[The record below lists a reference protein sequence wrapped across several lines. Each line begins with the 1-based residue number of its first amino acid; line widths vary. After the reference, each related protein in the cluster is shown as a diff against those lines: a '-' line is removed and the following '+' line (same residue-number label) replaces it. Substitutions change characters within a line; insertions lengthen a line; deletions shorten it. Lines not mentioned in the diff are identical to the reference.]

1 MSTGKWKS
9 FLLETLYFMGS
20 YFLLSWLL
28 FDRSGLELIFESIF
42 IGGLSGFASITIFPR
57 MLKAVMIPV
66 AAKLERS
73 VSAPA
78 LEDDEQVLLDEGAN
92 HFKGIER
99 VGGKLALTNK
109 RLLFRS
115 HKFNIQN
122 HIESILLSQIA
133 SVEKGK
139 HSSGNVVRVNLKDGQ
154 AHFFGVIS
162 PPLWVE
168 TLSNQISLMRD
179 EADAEHSA

>member
-9 FLLETLYFMGS
+9 FLLETLYFTAS

-28 FDRSGLELIFESIF
+28 FDRSGLELILESILMGVF
-42 IGGLSGFASITIFPR
+42 SGLASITIFPR
-57 MLKAVMIPV
+57 MFKAVMTPV
-66 AAKLERS
+66 AAKLEKS

-122 HIESILLSQIA
+122 HTESIPLCEIA

-139 HSSGNVVRVNLKDGQ
+139 HSSGNVVRIDLTNGKT
-154 AHFFGVIS
+154 HFFGVIS
-162 PPLWVE
+162 PPIWIE
-168 TLSNQISLMRD
+168 TLSNHICVTRAQ
-179 EADAEHSA
+179 AGA